1 MNHFEHLTCNYSA
14 ALFVIKLRAS
24 VKSCYIDDL
33 MAVAHRDICHR
44 FSHYI
49 LFLIHRNMIK
59 FVESNMRPNVTDQ
72 YISEGS

>member
-49 LFLIHRNMIK
+49 LFLIYRMWLINIFQK
-59 FVESNMRPNVTDQ
+59 VAKWVKAFN
-72 YISEGS
+72 YIIQ

>member
-14 ALFVIKLRAS
+14 DLFVIINNKLRAS
-24 VKSCYIDDL
+24 VKTCYIDDL

-49 LFLIHRNMIK
+49 LFLIHRNVIL
-59 FVESNMRPNVTDQ
+59 
-72 YISEGS
+72 

>member
-44 FSHYI
+44 FS
-49 LFLIHRNMIK
+49 
-59 FVESNMRPNVTDQ
+59 Q
-72 YISEGS
+72 